1 MLNEKRV
8 KHMIHMAM
16 FEKNESR
23 DYYSMLN
30 TTKKDYISFR
40 DMIGTIT
47 GTLFYLLFAGGV
59 VAVVYTFFLA
69 SLNRTIVILAIVAGL
84 IGYIVFL
91 YVYKGIVHGH
101 AVRRYSRAKRKIN
114 RVKKDWEIL
123 EQLYEEEASRKTPQ
137 ALKKPGEKA
146 EVAENG

>member
-1 MLNEKRV
+1 
-8 KHMIHMAM
+8 MAM
-16 FEKNESR
+16 FEKNESH

-30 TTKKDYISFR
+30 TTKKDYVSFR

-59 VAVVYTFFLA
+59 AAFVYTFFLA
-69 SLNRTIVILAIVAGL
+69 SLNRTIVILAIVAGV

-91 YVYKGIVHGH
+91 YTYRRIVHGR
-101 AVRRYSRAKRKIN
+101 ALRRYSRAKRKIN
-114 RVKKDWEIL
+114 RMKKDWDIL

-137 ALKKPGEKA
+137 ALKKPEDEA
-146 EVAENG
+146 EITENG